1 MNDKIFNPNP
11 KDLIKVIDNLYS
23 SMNNYN
29 IEVINLISNL
39 KEENIKRYE
48 DILEKQDKKLEKHL
62 LSY

>member
-1 MNDKIFNPNP
+1 MNDKIFSPNP

-39 KEENIKRYE
+39 EKENIE
-48 DILEKQDKKLEKHL
+48 LENGLIKIKYRKI
-62 LSY
+62 

>member
-1 MNDKIFNPNP
+1 MNDKIFSPNP

-39 KEENIKRYE
+39 EKENIERYK
-48 DILEKQDKKLEKHL
+48 DILKKTRQKIRFQ
-62 LSY
+62 YI